1 MKIGFIGVGIIASHM
16 IEGFCGLDNAHEF
29 YLSPRSAGRAA
40 YLADKYRNVTVCGH
54 NQAVVDCSDIVFIT
68 LLPKDCLEVIGGLRF
83 RSEQDVI
90 NVTASVALE
99 DIGAATGPVRSL
111 SHIVPLPFISARTGP
126 IAAYPESGLLKELLS
141 PLGTVVFMRNMDE
154 MRAAQAITSL
164 MSPFYEILHR
174 MSLFA
179 QSQGMQT
186 TEAKAYT
193 TAFFQALCG
202 HAMDFKEGSLHE
214 LAMEMTPGG
223 LNELAYKTLTASGTI
238 EQWEAVLGPIME
250 RLRRLRTREREF
262 ICSPM

>member
-16 IEGFCGLDNAHEF
+16 VEGFCGLNKAHEF
-29 YLSPRSAGRAA
+29 YLSPRNTERAA
-40 YLADKYRNVTVCGH
+40 CLAGKYRNVTVCGH
-54 NQAVVDCSDIVFIT
+54 NQEVVDSADLVFIT
-68 LLPKDCLEVIGGLRF
+68 LLPKDCLEVISGLRF

-90 NVTASVALE
+90 NVTASVTLS
-99 DIGAATGPVRSL
+99 DIGAAAGPVRSL

-174 MSLFA
+174 MVLFA
-179 QSQGMQT
+179 ESQGMQT
-186 TEAKAYT
+186 AEATAYT
-193 TAFFQALCG
+193 TSFFRALCG

-223 LNELAYKTLTASGTI
+223 LNELAYKTLTASGAI
-238 EQWEAVLGPIME
+238 DQWGAVLGPIIEKIGVMSS
-250 RLRRLRTREREF
+250 LN
-262 ICSPM
+262 SSS